1 MNLVLVNQFF
11 PPAQA
16 PTGLLLADLAAELA
30 HRGHVVTVL
39 ASAAGYGAAGRT
51 PPDAGLRVVRLGPDQ
66 PHRDGIGAKLHDYL
80 AFYRETFRFLDRA
93 PAQPDI
99 LVFMTTPPLVGLLG
113 AHLKK
118 RRNMPYLLWCM
129 DLYPEALV
137 AHGLFRPWNPV
148 LPLLRSLAR
157 AERGR
162 AAVVVAL
169 GPDMAARLAGT
180 GAVRVEEI
188 PVWSS
193 LSVTPALEA
202 EARELRRRR
211 GWGEDEIVLLYSGN
225 MGRAHRA
232 EEFAALAER
241 LRGGIPRVRLV
252 FSGGGPLRAEWER
265 QWGGLFE
272 FMPPVPEEACA
283 AHLLAADVHLVS
295 QQPEWNGVV
304 VPSKFQAA
312 CALARPVVFAG
323 PPHSA
328 VGTWL
333 AAADAG
339 WLLPPG
345 DATAIG
351 IVAAGIREAAAR
363 AGKGGRAHALFRQQ
377 FTKAA
382 NCGRLAA
389 LVETLAKNNP

>member
-1 MNLVLVNQFF
+1 MNIVLVNQFF

-16 PTGLLLADLAAELA
+16 PTGLLLADLAAEMA

-39 ASAAGYGAAGRT
+39 ASAAGYGAAGRES
-51 PPDAGLRVVRLGPDQ
+51 PANVRVVRLGPELA
-66 PHRDGIGAKLHDYL
+66 HRSGLGAKLGDYL
-80 AFYRETFRFLDRA
+80 SFYRQAWRHLYHL
-93 PAQPDI
+93 PLPPDA
-99 LVFMTTPPLVGLLG
+99 LVFMTTPPFIGLLG

-118 RRNMPYLLWCM
+118 RRNIPYLLWCM

-148 LPLLRSLAR
+148 LPLLRRLAR
-157 AERGR
+157 TERGR
-162 AAVVVAL
+162 AAAVVAL
-169 GPDMAARLAGT
+169 GPDMAALLSRSGT
-180 GAVRVEEI
+180 ERIEEI
-188 PVWSS
+188 PVWNS
-193 LSVTPALEA
+193 LAATPALET
-202 EARELRRRR
+202 EARKLRQDR
-211 GWGEDEIVLLYSGN
+211 GWGADEIVLLYSGN
-225 MGRAHRA
+225 MGRAHRT

-241 LRGGIPRVRLV
+241 LRGGIPRVRFV

-265 QWGGLFE
+265 RWGRLFE

-295 QQPEWNGVV
+295 QQPAWTGVV

-312 CALARPVVFAG
+312 CALARPVIFAG
-323 PPHSA
+323 PPQSA

-333 AAADAG
+333 AAADTG

-345 DATAIG
+345 DAFAIG
-351 IVAAGIREAAAR
+351 IVAAEIREAAVR

-389 LVETLAKNNP
+389 LVETLARNNP